1 MVHRLLFLFLDLD
14 LPSRQLECLYNVGE
28 EVFQMYVQILLS
40 KGEIHIFTEPAQ
52 PVEDSQAGPAIEC
65 GMLEETAP
73 L

>member
-1 MVHRLLFLFLDLD
+1 
-14 LPSRQLECLYNVGE
+14 
-28 EVFQMYVQILLS
+28 MYVQILLR